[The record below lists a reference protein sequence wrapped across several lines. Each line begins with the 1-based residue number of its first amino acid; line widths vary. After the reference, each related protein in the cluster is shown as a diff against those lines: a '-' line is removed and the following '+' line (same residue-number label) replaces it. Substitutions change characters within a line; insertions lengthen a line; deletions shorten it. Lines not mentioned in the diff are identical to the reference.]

1 MWFGQVGDQGGG
13 DATRLLAV
21 PALDHALSTLG
32 IWRGDGHAVVGAHHA
47 GSIGVPERERQRGA
61 VAPDDAALL
70 EAEPALLKARA
81 LRDDPRAMGVDQ
93 LAAGVFAATSGED
106 QLDTAASL
114 RDEPNATRTRR
125 PAHGNLNPVN
135 VEQLHAHRIPPP
147 SDGAPAAR
155 YPPGMSERRLAR
167 EITRATFAVDW
178 ATVRWFSPLR
188 GGVVCGVLV
197 AIAVATG
204 HTYEA
209 VPLGLGSLFT
219 GLGDPRGPLAPRVRL
234 LFRTAVLLG
243 IAAFLGALIAGHP
256 LWHVLASALVAG
268 LCGFAG
274 IAGARAAMGGVLVMV
289 TFIIFSGTPT
299 SEHSAIQAA
308 VLMLVGGL
316 CQAVVITLPLLT
328 RRLGGMRE
336 GIAIIYRT
344 LGFALRQG
352 PQAAASPTLA
362 LRLIESE
369 QRIAESGAR
378 GVTRAWLDT
387 FTQAGDCA
395 RLSYVALTPD
405 GEPED
410 ARQRALIDDFA
421 QAGSDL
427 AFAIA
432 NALEFPWQKRR
443 VPAPLERFSA
453 AAAACIAGVPAVDRV
468 VAETIERDLRAAAE
482 ATTGPWPVGRKA
494 DVSLHLG
501 FRHTRHW
508 RIRPH
513 LRLGDPFVRHA
524 IRLAV
529 LIAIATVLSKVHG
542 FPHGYWLPMTIAW
555 ISRPDFAGTA
565 VKTFARVLGTL
576 AGLFAVVL
584 VVALFGSSPWVI
596 VPTLVVTAMCVYVFV
611 VPNYTIMTA
620 GITAYIVALF
630 VFAGDP
636 LREDVPARA
645 IATLGAA
652 LLVLIGAYV
661 WRTRSSESLF
671 QQVARAADALTDYAR
686 LARQGSDDD
695 TARIA
700 ARIHM
705 QEAHLH
711 ASAAIAAAAHE
722 PGRHPA
728 DPAIA
733 EQVLDDIVKA
743 VGFVTVEDVGDRDRV
758 ELASDISDVAIAHA
772 QELAQRLDAVAATG
786 HAPPLSPFLRQP
798 DEPGFAAMVRRA
810 NERLDQLTVEGG
822 IVPA

>member
-1 MWFGQVGDQGGG
+1 M
-13 DATRLLAV
+13 
-21 PALDHALSTLG
+21 
-32 IWRGDGHAVVGAHHA
+32 
-47 GSIGVPERERQRGA
+47 
-61 VAPDDAALL
+61 APHDAALL
-70 EAEPALLKARA
+70 KAEPPLLEARA
-81 LRDDPRAMGVDQ
+81 LRDDPFAVRVDQ
-93 LAAGVFAATSGED
+93 LAAGVFSATRGKD
-106 QLDTAASL
+106 QLDATASL
-114 RDEPNATRTRR
+114 SHEAHAPRTWRS
-125 PAHGNLNPVN
+125 AHGNLNPIDVK
-135 VEQLHAHRIPPP
+135 QLHAHRIPAP
-147 SDGAPAAR
+147 SDGALPAR
-155 YPPGMSERRLAR
+155 YPPGMSERRLAQ

-178 ATVRWFSPLR
+178 AAVRWFSPLR
-188 GGVVCGVLV
+188 GGIVCGVLV

-256 LWHVLASALVAG
+256 LSHVLGSALVAG

-336 GIAIIYRT
+336 GIAIVYRT

-362 LRLIESE
+362 LRLIEAE

-395 RLSYVALTPD
+395 RLSYVALTPN

-410 ARQRALIDDFA
+410 AGQRALIDDFA
-421 QAGSDL
+421 QAGSEL

-432 NALEFPWQKRR
+432 NAIEFPWQKRR

-453 AAAACIAGVPAVDRV
+453 AAAACIAGVPAVDRM
-468 VAETIERDLRAAAE
+468 VAETIERDLRVAAE
-482 ATTGPWPVGRKA
+482 ATIGPWPVGRKA
-494 DVSLHLG
+494 DVTLHQG
-501 FRHTRHW
+501 FRRTRLW
-508 RIRPH
+508 SIRPH

-524 IRLAV
+524 LRLAV

-584 VVALFGSSPWVI
+584 VVVLFGSSPWVI

-636 LREDVPARA
+636 LRQDVPARA

-671 QQVARAADALTDYAR
+671 QQVARAADALTAYAR

-700 ARIHM
+700 ARMHM

-743 VGFVTVEDVGDRDRV
+743 VGFVTVEDVGDRSRA
-758 ELASDISDVAIAHA
+758 ELATDISDVAIAHA
-772 QELAQRLDAVAATG
+772 DELAQRLDAVAATG
-786 HAPPLSPFLRQP
+786 HAPPLSPFPRQP

>member
-1 MWFGQVGDQGGG
+1 M
-13 DATRLLAV
+13 T
-21 PALDHALSTLG
+21 PH
-32 IWRGDGHAVVGAHHA
+32 
-47 GSIGVPERERQRGA
+47 
-61 VAPDDAALL
+61 DAALL
-70 EAEPALLKARA
+70 KAEPSLLEARA
-81 LRDDPRAMGVDQ
+81 LRDDPFAVRVDQ
-93 LAAGVFAATSGED
+93 LAAGVFSATRGKN
-106 QLDTAASL
+106 QLDATASL
-114 RDEPNATRTRR
+114 SHEAHAPRTWRS
-125 PAHGNLNPVN
+125 AHGNLNPIDVK
-135 VEQLHAHRIPPP
+135 QLHTHRIPAP
-147 SDGAPAAR
+147 SDGSLPAR
-155 YPPGMSERRLAR
+155 YPPGMSERRLAQ

-178 ATVRWFSPLR
+178 AAVRWFSPLR
-188 GGVVCGVLV
+188 GGIVCGVLV

-234 LFRTAVLLG
+234 LFRTAILLG

-256 LWHVLASALVAG
+256 LWHVLGSALVAG

-362 LRLIESE
+362 LRLIEAE

-395 RLSYVALTPD
+395 RLSYVALTPN

-421 QAGSDL
+421 QAGSEL

-432 NALEFPWQKRR
+432 NAIEFPWQKRR

-453 AAAACIAGVPAVDRV
+453 AAAACIAGVPAVDRM
-468 VAETIERDLRAAAE
+468 VAETIERDLRVAAE
-482 ATTGPWPVGRKA
+482 AAIGPWPVGRKA
-494 DVSLHLG
+494 DVSLRLG
-501 FRHTRHW
+501 RGRTRHW
-508 RIRPH
+508 SIRPH

-524 IRLAV
+524 LRLAV

-584 VVALFGSSPWVI
+584 VVVLFGSSPWVI

-636 LREDVPARA
+636 LREDVRARA
-645 IATLGAA
+645 IATFGAA

-661 WRTRSSESLF
+661 WRTRSSEALF
-671 QQVARAADALTDYAR
+671 EQVARAADALAAYAQ
-686 LARQGSDDD
+686 LARQGTDDD
-695 TARIA
+695 AARIA
-700 ARIHM
+700 ARTHM
-705 QEAHLH
+705 QEVHFR
-711 ASAAIAAAAHE
+711 ASTAIAAAANE

-733 EQVLDDIVKA
+733 EQVLEDIVRA
-743 VGFVTVEDVGDRDRV
+743 VGFVTVEDVGDRDRTA
-758 ELASDISDVAIAHA
+758 LATNISDVAISHA

-786 HAPPLSPFLRQP
+786 HAPPLSPFPRQL

-810 NERLDQLTVEGG
+810 NERLDQLAATEGG